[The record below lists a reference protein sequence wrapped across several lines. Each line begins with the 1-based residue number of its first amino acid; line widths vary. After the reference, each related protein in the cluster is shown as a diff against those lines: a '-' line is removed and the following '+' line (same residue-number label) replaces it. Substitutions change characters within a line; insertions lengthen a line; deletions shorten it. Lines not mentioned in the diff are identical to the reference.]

1 MRDLVF
7 IVIIRVLS
15 WSTALALDF
24 LYIQTMVELKPRVER
39 GGEGGEGEGDNILIK
54 AYPVWR
60 DHPTI
65 WTAQP

>member
-39 GGEGGEGEGDNILIK
+39 GGEGGGRG
-54 AYPVWR
+54 R
-60 DHPTI
+60 G
-65 WTAQP
+65 